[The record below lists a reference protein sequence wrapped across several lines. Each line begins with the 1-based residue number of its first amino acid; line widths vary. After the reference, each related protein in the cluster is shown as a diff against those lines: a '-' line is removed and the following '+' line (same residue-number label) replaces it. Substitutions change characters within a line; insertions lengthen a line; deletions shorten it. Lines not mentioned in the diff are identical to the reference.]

1 LFEKELNW
9 KVFKN
14 VIISDLS
21 SRINMAVWRK
31 LIITFGK
38 MYDSRAPRPIG
49 NDVAMEKEM
58 LGDQ

>member
-1 LFEKELNW
+1 
-9 KVFKN
+9 
-14 VIISDLS
+14 VIISDLN
-21 SRINMAVWRK
+21 SRINTAVWRK

-38 MYDSRAPRPIG
+38 MYGCRAPRPIG